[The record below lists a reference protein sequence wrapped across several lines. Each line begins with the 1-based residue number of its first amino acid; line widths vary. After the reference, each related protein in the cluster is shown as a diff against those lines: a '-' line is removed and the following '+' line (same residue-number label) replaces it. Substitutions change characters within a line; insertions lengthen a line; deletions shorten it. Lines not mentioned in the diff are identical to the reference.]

1 MNSDF
6 YKLLK
11 SQTKTKPKTRMD
23 NVVDSSI
30 ATAKREIYQHD
41 KEIKR
46 RSKVKELSE
55 RAKKHFDKMYEDRV
69 EAIEKNSKK
78 W

>member
-30 ATAKREIYQHD
+30 AMNKREEYLHNR
-41 KEIKR
+41 EINR
-46 RSKVKELSE
+46 RARVRELTE
-55 RAKKHFDKMYEDRV
+55 RARKHFDKMYEDRI